1 MNDLQFLT
9 GPSVGDIDGNPS
21 NEEIVAGSASLD
33 LQAYDGSG
41 GRVGHWPKL
50 TSDWTIANP
59 LLGSWGA
66 QQHKVVVS
74 LTRSG
79 SMLAYDTPSDP
90 CSPSS
95 WPRFHHDNAN
105 SGSFDRDAVAPGTP
119 TGLAAARGALSFV
132 SPGDDLMCGTVQ
144 RYDVRRSDAPITA
157 ANFAGAEAIPA
168 PAVKGPGQV
177 ASVAL
182 PSPGKRYVA
191 VRAVDGA
198 GNAGPVATIRLSR

>member
-9 GPSVGDIDGNPS
+9 GPSVGDIDGNAS
-21 NEEIVAGSASLD
+21 NEEIVGGSASLD

-41 GRVGHWPKL
+41 RPVSRWPKL
-50 TSDWTIANP
+50 TSDWTIADP
-59 LLGSWGA
+59 LLGPWGA
-66 QQHKVVVS
+66 RSHKVVVS

-119 TGLAAARGALSFV
+119 TGLAVAGGALSFV
-132 SPGDDLMCGTVQ
+132 SPGDDLMCRPVQ
-144 RYDVRRSDAPITA
+144 RYEVRRSSRPITA
-157 ANFAGAEAIPA
+157 ANFAQAEAIAA
-168 PAVKGPGQV
+168 PVVKDPGQV
-177 ASVAL
+177 VRVVL
-182 PSPGKRYVA
+182 PAPGKRYVA
-191 VRAVDGA
+191 VRAVDHG
-198 GNAGPVATIRLSR
+198 GNAGPVATTISR

>member
-1 MNDLQFLT
+1 
-9 GPSVGDIDGNPS
+9 
-21 NEEIVAGSASLD
+21 
-33 LQAYDGSG
+33 
-41 GRVGHWPKL
+41 
-50 TSDWTIANP
+50 
-59 LLGSWGA
+59 
-66 QQHKVVVS
+66 
-74 LTRSG
+74 
-79 SMLAYDTPSDP
+79 
-90 CSPSS
+90 
-95 WPRFHHDNAN
+95 
-105 SGSFDRDAVAPGTP
+105 
-119 TGLAAARGALSFV
+119 LAAARGALSFV